1 MTIHQMRHKLLF
13 VAIPI
18 LAFLASCS
26 GPDLFRGSYSYR
38 TSGCIYFRGITVVDE
53 EETGQLTIAKNG
65 GDSVLLMF
73 RPIVGEIYYLRGT
86 AKGDSLFLNTK
97 SKHLQ
102 VPIKETTYHLEY
114 EAVGKGKMTDGTL
127 LIKRKCKGS
136 VYDSNGTM
144 LGKISSD
151 EILTM
156 GTRNK
161 D

>member
-1 MTIHQMRHKLLF
+1 MRHKLLF
-13 VAIPI
+13 VAIPV

-97 SKHLQ
+97 SKKLQ
-102 VPIKETTYHLEY
+102 VPIEDKTYYLEY
-114 EAVGKGKMTDGTL
+114 KAVGKGKMTDGTL
-127 LIKRKCKGS
+127 LIKRDCRGS
-136 VYDSNGTM
+136 MYDSDGNV
-144 LGKISSD
+144 LGKITSD

-161 D
+161 E